1 MGIAGLVDLKKRI
14 ISIQNTKKL
23 TKAMA
28 LVATSKL
35 KKTRSILG
43 KNNSYFESYNDVM
56 SEIIPTISKE
66 SKYIKVDK
74 TVDEKLIIVITSDLG
89 MCGSYNFNIVNK
101 VQDLIGDEINKYKLL
116 ILGEKGK
123 GLFKR
128 YKFNILDFEG
138 TVSDIPTIDE
148 VKEIYK
154 YGLDMFVDGVVNE
167 VILVYTWFKNP
178 IIKEAI
184 HKVMLP
190 LQVNKGVAQKV
201 NGDEFDI
208 EGSKDQLMDTLIPS
222 YCNALVYNALIN
234 SKASEQSYRME
245 TMNSASQNAS
255 ELISSLELKYNR
267 IRQSAITQEISE
279 IVGGS
284 EAQG

>member
-190 LQVNKGVAQKV
+190 LQINKGVAQKV